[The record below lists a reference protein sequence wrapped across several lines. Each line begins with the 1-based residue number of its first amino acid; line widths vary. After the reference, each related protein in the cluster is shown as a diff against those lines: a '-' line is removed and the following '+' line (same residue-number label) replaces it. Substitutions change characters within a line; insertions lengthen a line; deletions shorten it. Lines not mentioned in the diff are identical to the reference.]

1 MAHGMA
7 TVADRI
13 LNIVVVG
20 DGAVGKTCLLH
31 AYTDKS
37 FKNFYQPTIYDKESI
52 EMILDGQKY
61 TIQLHD
67 TAGQEEYDKIRQQFY
82 KRADCFL
89 LCYAIDNSVSYE
101 NAATKWVPE
110 IKTDPP
116 VPIVLLGTKLDM
128 RRGDSKEVTTVEGD
142 KLKRTINAN
151 SFVEC
156 SAKAGINVELAIQEA
171 VRACLLGVPETQP
184 DDQCCPGF
192 DFCCIP
198 S

>member
-1 MAHGMA
+1 M
-7 TVADRI
+7 VSRI
-13 LNIVVVG
+13 FNIVVVG

-37 FKNFYQPTIYDKESI
+37 FKNFYEPTIYDKESI
-52 EMILDGQKY
+52 EMVLDGQKY

-89 LCYAIDNSVSYE
+89 LCYSIDNNVSFE
-101 NAATKWVPE
+101 NAVTKWIPE

-116 VPIVLLGTKLDM
+116 IPIVLVGTKLDA
-128 RRGDSKEVTTVEGD
+128 RRDKNNEVTTSDGE
-142 KLKRTINAN
+142 KLKRSVNAN

-156 SAKAGINVELAIQEA
+156 SAKANINVELAVEEG
-171 VRACLLGVPETQP
+171 VRACLMGVPEPEP
-184 DDQCCPGF
+184 DDPWACCTS
-192 DFCCIP
+192 CLP

>member
-1 MAHGMA
+1 M
-7 TVADRI
+7 TTRI

-31 AYTDKS
+31 SFTDKS
-37 FKNFYQPTIYDKESI
+37 FSNFYQPTIYDKESI
-52 EMILDGQKY
+52 DMILDGQKY

-89 LCYAIDNSVSYE
+89 LCYCIDNNVSFE
-101 NAATKWVPE
+101 NAASKWIPE

-116 VPIVLLGTKLDM
+116 KPIVLIGTKLDM
-128 RRGDSKEVTTVEGD
+128 RKGKSSEVSTADGE
-142 KLKRTINAN
+142 KLKRSMNAN

-156 SAKAGINVELAIQEA
+156 SAKDGINVQLAVQEG
-171 VRACLLGVPETQP
+171 VRACLMGVPEPEP
-184 DDQCCPGF
+184 DDRCGCCTT
-192 DFCCIP
+192 CLP

>member
-1 MAHGMA
+1 M
-7 TVADRI
+7 TTQI
-13 LNIVVVG
+13 FNIVVVG

-37 FKNFYQPTIYDKESI
+37 FKNFYEPTIYDKESI

-82 KRADCFL
+82 KRAHCFL
-89 LCYAIDNSVSYE
+89 LCYSIDNRVSFE
-101 NAATKWVPE
+101 NVSTKWLPE

-116 VPIVLLGTKLDM
+116 VPIVLLGTKLDN
-128 RRGDSKEVTTVEGD
+128 RKGKNNEVSTAEGER
-142 KLKRTINAN
+142 LKRTLNAN

-156 SAKAGINVELAIQEA
+156 SAKDYRNVELAIEES
-171 VRACLLGVPETQP
+171 VRACLAGVPEPQP
-184 DDQCCPGF
+184 DDSCACFQGF
-192 DFCCIP
+192 DCFGCLA
-198 S
+198 

>member
-1 MAHGMA
+1 MS
-7 TVADRI
+7 TRI
-13 LNIVVVG
+13 FNIVVVG

-37 FKNFYQPTIYDKESI
+37 FKNFYEPTIYDKESI
-52 EMILDGQKY
+52 EMVLDGQKY

-89 LCYAIDNSVSYE
+89 LCYSIDNRVSFE
-101 NAATKWVPE
+101 NAANKWIPE

-128 RRGDSKEVTTVEGD
+128 RRGRNDEVTTAEGE
-142 KLKRTINAN
+142 KLRRAINGN

-156 SAKAGINVELAIQEA
+156 SAKQNCHVELAIEEG
-171 VRACLLGVPETQP
+171 VRACLMGVPTPEP
-184 DDQCCPGF
+184 EDNCACCF
-192 DFCCIP
+192 DCLP